1 MDRLLSVVNKVNT
14 VPVEPVVEENYDQDL
29 FKNFTQYLWN
39 IYEKIIRKM
48 YLPVWSNANRS
59 EEDLIS
65 LADDEKKAIF
75 ARYYNDMKSRR
86 IFGGKRDDIIVL
98 FDAKLG

>member
-1 MDRLLSVVNKVNT
+1 
-14 VPVEPVVEENYDQDL
+14 
-29 FKNFTQYLWN
+29 
-39 IYEKIIRKM
+39 M

-75 ARYYNDMKSRR
+75 ARYYNDMKS
-86 IFGGKRDDIIVL
+86 IGMT
-98 FDAKLG
+98 